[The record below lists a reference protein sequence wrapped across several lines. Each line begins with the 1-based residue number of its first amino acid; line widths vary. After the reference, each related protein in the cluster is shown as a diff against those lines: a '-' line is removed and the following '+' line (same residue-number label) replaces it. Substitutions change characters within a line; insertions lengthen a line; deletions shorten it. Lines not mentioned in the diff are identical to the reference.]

1 MHLCDNAMVSKR
13 DKTHDSSHDVLASL
27 PEDEK
32 KIVNRFLIILCAIV
46 FTIEMAVMMLLHHVI
61 RPSTALT
68 GAIIDSVLVAVIVYP
83 LLYLLCINPL
93 LQKATDRRKVER
105 AKAGLVVTVAST
117 TQKLPGGLL
126 AAAQAFHTRL
136 TGQIRSA
143 EYLRETEE
151 RYRILFEQSLDGIL
165 IVDPETTLPIAFNDT
180 ACRQLGYSRE
190 EFSKRRIAD
199 HDTSETPEGVAR
211 HVEEALK
218 GRNVAFETRHRR
230 RDGEI
235 RNVKVII
242 QPMEESGKTVLS
254 MIFRDITEA
263 RHAEEKITRLRRVH
277 TVLSRINEA
286 IIRTREIGRLYE
298 DACRIAVED
307 GLFKMAWVGLVDAD
321 SLRVKPVAA
330 WGYEAGYL
338 DTIRVVLDD
347 SPEGCGP
354 IGMAIRQR
362 EYYICNDVNA
372 DPRMMPW
379 RDEALK
385 RGYGSVAAFPLI
397 VEENLA
403 GVITFYAS
411 EPGFFDAEEVALLRR
426 LASNLSFA
434 LESIG
439 HMQKHQQAE
448 KALIKA
454 RDELELRVAER
465 TEELAS
471 INEKLQTEIIER
483 KQAEERLKLLLK
495 VFESAANS
503 LVITDEEGMIEWV
516 NPAFTVITG
525 YSAEEVVGQNPRLL
539 KSDRHDEVFY
549 KNLWD
554 TIRSGR
560 VWQGEIVN
568 RRKDGSMYVEDMT
581 ITPVRNDAGEI
592 SHFIA
597 VKQDITE
604 RKRVEKIKNEFI
616 SIVSHELRTPL
627 TSIRGSLG
635 LMAGGVAGDLSPQAK
650 RLTEIA
656 MRNSE
661 RLIRLVNDILD
672 VEKINA
678 GKMVF
683 AMYPHAAAVL
693 IEQALEINRAYGEQY
708 NVEFALENR
717 LDGDARIFVDSDR
730 MLQVLTNLLSNAAKF
745 SPPKGRVVV
754 SLGRHDGLVRISVA
768 DRGPGIP
775 EEFQGKIFEA
785 FVQADSSDSRGKG
798 GTGLGLTISR
808 TIVERLGG
816 EIGFITSPGEGTTF
830 YVDLPEWR
838 ETPESAEAGGDTG
851 RPRILICEDN
861 REIAVL
867 INTMLQKGGF
877 DTDIAYNT
885 AQAKQLL
892 VEQHYSAMVLDL
904 MLPYQ
909 DGISL
914 IRELREDEMSRD
926 LPIVVVSAKAEEGR
940 EELGGSVLGVMD
952 WLGKPIDFSRLL
964 NAVKMATQ
972 QTEGERLSILH
983 VEDDPSILKLASVI
997 LRELA
1002 TVVAAPSIR
1011 EAREKLERETFDLV
1025 ILDLVLP
1032 DGSGL
1037 ELLPLFHMSGG
1048 KQVPVVIFTGYE
1060 IAEEAMKDAAAVL
1073 YKGRTSA
1080 TDMIEAITSLMK
1092 HETVIPE
1099 GK

>member
-1 MHLCDNAMVSKR
+1 MHLCDNAMPSEK
-13 DKTHDSSHDVLASL
+13 DSTHDRARDVVASL

-32 KIVNRFLIILCAIV
+32 KIVNRFLLILCAIV

-68 GAIIDSVLVAVIVYP
+68 GAIIDSILVAVIVYP

-93 LQKATDRRKVER
+93 VQKATDRRKVER
-105 AKAGLVVTVAST
+105 AKAWLAVPVAST

-151 RYRILFEQSLDGIL
+151 RYRMLFEQSLDGIM

-190 EFSKRRIAD
+190 EFSKLRIAD
-199 HDTSETPEGVAR
+199 HDASETPEEAVR

-218 GRNVAFETRHRR
+218 GRNVVFDTIQRR
-230 RDGEI
+230 RDGEV
-235 RNVKVII
+235 RNVKVIV

-254 MIFRDITEA
+254 MIFRDVTEA
-263 RHAEEKITRLRRVH
+263 RCAEEKITRLRRVH

-286 IIRTREIGRLYE
+286 IIRTREAGQLYE

-321 SLRVKPVAA
+321 SLRVKPAAA

-354 IGMAIRQR
+354 IGIAIRQR
-362 EYYICNDVNA
+362 EYYICNDVTT
-372 DPRMMPW
+372 DPRMIPW

-411 EPGFFDAEEVALLRR
+411 EPGFFDAEEVVLLGR

-439 HMQKHQQAE
+439 HMQKHQRAE

-465 TEELAS
+465 TADLAS

-503 LVITDEEGMIEWV
+503 LVITDEEGVIEWV

-525 YSAEEVVGQNPRLL
+525 YSAEEVVGHNPRLL
-539 KSDRHDEVFY
+539 KSGRHDEVFY

-554 TIRSGR
+554 TINSGM

-568 RRKDGSMYVEDMT
+568 RRKDGTMYVEDMT
-581 ITPVRNDAGEI
+581 ITPVRNDAGGI

-650 RLTEIA
+650 RLTDIA

-678 GKMVF
+678 GKMIF
-683 AMYPHAAAVL
+683 AMQPQDAVTL
-693 IEQALEINRAYGEQY
+693 VEHVLEVNRAYGEQY
-708 NVEFALENR
+708 DVEFVLENR
-717 LDGDARIFVDSDR
+717 LDSEARIYVDSDR
-730 MLQVLTNLLSNAAKF
+730 FEQVMTNLLSNAAKF
-745 SPPKGRVVV
+745 SPPGSTVVI
-754 SLGRHDGLVRISVA
+754 SMDRHDGSIRIAVT

-775 EEFQGKIFEA
+775 EEFRDKIFDA
-785 FVQADSSDSRGKG
+785 FVQADSSDSRTKG
-798 GTGLGLTISR
+798 GTGLGLTITR

-816 EIGFITSPGEGTTF
+816 EIGFITASGEGTTF
-830 YVDLPEWR
+830 YVNLPEWR
-838 ETPESAEAGGDTG
+838 ETPAPSLSGADAG
-851 RPRILICEDN
+851 RPRILICEDDH
-861 REIAVL
+861 EIAAL
-867 INTMLQKGGF
+867 INIMLHSGGF
-877 DTDIAYNT
+877 DTDIAYN
-885 AQAKQLL
+885 ADQAKRLL
-892 VEQHYSAMVLDL
+892 VEQRYAAMVIDL
-904 MLPYQ
+904 LLPYQ

-940 EELGGSVLGVMD
+940 DELGGSVLGVMD

-964 NAVKMATQ
+964 DLVKMATQ
-972 QTEGERLSILH
+972 QTVGERLSILH
-983 VEDDPSILKLASVI
+983 VEDDPSILNLASVI

-1002 TVVAAPSIR
+1002 TVVAAPTIR

-1037 ELLPLFHMSGG
+1037 ELLPFFKMSGG

-1080 TDMIEAITSLMK
+1080 TDLLEAVTALMK
-1092 HETVIPE
+1092 HEKVRA
-1099 GK
+1099 GGG